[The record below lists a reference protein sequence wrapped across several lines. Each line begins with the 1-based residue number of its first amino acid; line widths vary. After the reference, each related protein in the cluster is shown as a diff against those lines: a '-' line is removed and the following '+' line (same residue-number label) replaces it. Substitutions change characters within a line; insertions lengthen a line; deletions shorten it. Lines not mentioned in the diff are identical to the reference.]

1 MAMHQV
7 RSRVLALA
15 GKKAYAVA
23 IALAAD
29 FARRNPDSAAC
40 QALVAQAEEIA
51 GYTKAAI
58 QSISRA
64 IALAPQELAYRQTRA
79 RLYLAAH
86 LPEEALR
93 EMECLI
99 AVARSEADDAYVDAA
114 RACRDEL
121 LRRLKAAA

>member
-1 MAMHQV
+1 MHQV
-7 RSRVLALA
+7 RSRVLSLA

-23 IALAAD
+23 IAMAAD

-40 QALVAQAEEIA
+40 YALVAQAEEIA

-64 IALAPQELAYRQTRA
+64 IGMEPYELSYRQTRA

-86 LPEEALR
+86 MPEEALR
-93 EMECLI
+93 EMECLVDI
-99 AVARSEADDAYVDAA
+99 ARAEADDAYVQAA
-114 RACRDEL
+114 QACRDEL
-121 LRRLKAAA
+121 RHRLLVAA